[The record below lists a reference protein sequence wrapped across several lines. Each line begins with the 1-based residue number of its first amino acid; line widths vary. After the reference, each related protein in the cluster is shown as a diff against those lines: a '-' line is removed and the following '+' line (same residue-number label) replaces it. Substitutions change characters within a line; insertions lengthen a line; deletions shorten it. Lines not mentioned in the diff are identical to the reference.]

1 MKFTL
6 SWLRDHLDTKA
17 SVAEI
22 ADALT
27 MIGLEVEKITDRAEE
42 LAPFVVAE
50 VVEVRPH
57 PNADKLRLAVVETG
71 NKRMEVVCGAPNVK
85 AGMKGVFARE
95 GLRIPASGEVLKKTK
110 IRGVESAGM
119 LCSAAELLTG
129 EDSEGIIELPADA
142 PVGAPVAPLLGL
154 DDPVFDVAVTPNRG
168 DCLGVRGIARDLAAA
183 GFGTFLPR
191 PVTPAAAEFSCPIA
205 VRFDFGSVQP
215 PAPCDKFAG
224 RVIKGVKNGPSPRWM
239 QNRLKAIG
247 LRPISA
253 LVDITNYLTVD
264 LARPLHVFDTK
275 GIHGDLTVRLA
286 QPGERLMALNGREY
300 ELQAGM
306 TVIADNEGVLSLGG
320 VIGGEPSGTTD
331 KTTTVFLECALFD
344 PVRTAKT
351 GRALGAQSDAR
362 YRFERGV
369 DPASV
374 IPGIEAATKL
384 IQEFCGGK
392 ASAITVAGREPD
404 WRRVI
409 ELRPARVHELGGL
422 DSPVVRTKQLLEG
435 LGCTVNAADSV
446 FQVSIPSFRLD
457 LEGEADLVEEV
468 LRLTGLDKIPAVS
481 LPRETGLPR
490 PAISPEQRRTGLV
503 RRALA
508 GRGLIEAVT
517 WSFLADEHARLFGG
531 GNPRLRL
538 VNPISADLDMMRPSA
553 LPNLILAAG
562 RNAARGFKD
571 AALFE
576 IGPAFADDTP
586 DGQSLVAA
594 GIRAGSSIPRNW
606 AERQRPVDAFDA
618 KADVMA
624 ALSAAGTAMGALQMT
639 RGAPGWFHPGRSG
652 VVKLADGTVL
662 AHFGEIHPKT
672 LAALDVTGPVCG
684 FELFLDKVPA
694 KKKRVGK
701 RLLRPSPYQAV
712 ERDFAFVVDDG
723 VSAESVLKAA
733 AAADRALI
741 THVTVFDLYAGKG
754 IAEGK
759 KSLAISVRLEPSDR
773 TLTEEEIE
781 AVTQRV
787 IANVGKAT
795 GGCLRS

>member
-6 SWLRDHLDTKA
+6 SWLRDHLETKA

-22 ADALT
+22 AEALT
-27 MIGLEVEKITDRAEE
+27 MIGLEVETVTDRAQE
-42 LAPFVVAE
+42 LAPFTVAE
-50 VVEVRPH
+50 VVEVKPH
-57 PNADKLRLAVVETG
+57 PNADKLRLAVVATG
-71 NKRMEVVCGAPNVK
+71 KGRMEVVCGAPNVR
-85 AGMKGVFARE
+85 AGMKAVFARE
-95 GLRIPASGEVLKKTK
+95 GTVIPASGDVLKKTK

-129 EDSEGIIELPADA
+129 EDEAGIIELPDDA
-142 PVGAPVAPLLGL
+142 PVGEPFAPVVGL

-183 GFGTFLPR
+183 GIGTFLPR
-191 PVTPAAAEFSCPIA
+191 PITPAAGEFPCPVA
-205 VRFDFGSVQP
+205 VRFDFPKYADPV
-215 PAPCDKFAG
+215 PCQKFAG
-224 RVIKGVKNGPSPRWM
+224 RVIKGIKNGPSPRWM
-239 QNRLKAIG
+239 QNRLRAIG

-253 LVDITNYLTVD
+253 LVDITNYLTID
-264 LARPLHVFDTK
+264 RARPLHVFDTK
-275 GIHGDLTVRLA
+275 AIHGDLTVRLA
-286 QPGERLMALNGREY
+286 QPGEHLMALNGRAY

-306 TVIADNEGVLSLGG
+306 TVIADSEGVLSLGG
-320 VIGGEPSGTTD
+320 VIGGEPSGTTES
-331 KTTTVFLECALFD
+331 TTSVFLECALFD
-344 PVRTAKT
+344 PVRTAET
-351 GRALGAQSDAR
+351 GRKLGIASDAR

-374 IPGIEAATKL
+374 VPGIEAATQL

-457 LEGEADLVEEV
+457 LEGEADLVEEI

-490 PAISPEQRRTGLV
+490 PAVSPAQRRTGVV

-508 GRGLIEAVT
+508 GRGMIEAAT
-517 WSFLADEHARLFGG
+517 WSFLADKHARLFGG

-538 VNPISADLDMMRPSA
+538 VNPISFDLDMMRPSA

-576 IGPAFADDTP
+576 IGPAFADDTAE
-586 DGQSLVAA
+586 GQSLVAA
-594 GIRAGSSIPRNW
+594 GIRAGASGPRNW
-606 AERQRPVDAFDA
+606 ADHQRCVDAFDA

-624 ALSAAGTAMGALQMT
+624 ALTASGAPMGGVKLE
-639 RGAPGWFHPGRSG
+639 RGAPSWFHPGRSG
-652 VVKLADGTVL
+652 VVALPDGTIV
-662 AHFGEIHPKT
+662 AHFGEIHPRV
-672 LAALDVTGPVCG
+672 LRAFDVAGPVCG
-684 FELFLDKVPA
+684 FEIFLDAIPA
-694 KKKRVGK
+694 KRKRPGK
-701 RLLRPSPYQAV
+701 ALLHPSPYQAV
-712 ERDFAFVVDDG
+712 ERDFAFVVADD
-723 VSAESVLKAA
+723 VPAETVVKAA
-733 AAADRALI
+733 ATADRALI
-741 THVTVFDLYAGKG
+741 TDIKVFDLYIGKG
-754 IAEGK
+754 IPEGQ
-759 KSLAISVRLEPSDR
+759 KSLAISVRMEPQDR
-773 TLTEEEIE
+773 TLTDEEIE
-781 AVTQRV
+781 TVTKRIV
-787 IANVGKAT
+787 ANVVKAT
-795 GGCLRS
+795 GGSLRS